1 MRNEEWWWRRK
12 TIIKRRQVLYY
23 ATRTIIKKGG
33 IGALYEL
40 CAPSATPHFSLLTPH
55 YVDRRSK
62 KTRNYTNFP
71 FSTHVW
77 PISTFA
83 SSVSPTLTPS

>member
-1 MRNEEWWWRRK
+1 MVQRK

-23 ATRTIIKKGG
+23 ATRTIIKKG

-77 PISTFA
+77 PTSTFA